1 MPICPLYITSFCCLE
16 LHSWLSHFF
25 LGVSKTSRFRSLK
38 KGSRYLWTSTRQ
50 PKNNSF
56 LRKKML
62 LVFPKIPHKLTYLL
76 LILLRIMAPKKDKSH
91 INSLKLPLHNF
102 VSASLGMYK
111 QHYAIYLWWPRRY
124 SLQLG
129 KSRSAEKEEESTR
142 STMSLTVQSDS
153 FSLHTCV
160 RVAFTTIF
168 QSSTK
173 VGLKVIKFI
182 SRLNL

>member
-25 LGVSKTSRFRSLK
+25 LGVSKTSRFKSLK
-38 KGSRYLWTSTRQ
+38 KGSCYLWTSQ
-50 PKNNSF
+50 DNQKIIVF
-56 LRKKML
+56 WEKKTL
-62 LVFPKIPHKLTYLL
+62 LVFPKILHKLTYLL

-91 INSLKLPLHNF
+91 INSLKILLHNF

-111 QHYAIYLWWPRRY
+111 QHYAIHLWWPRRY
-124 SLQLG
+124 SFQLG

-153 FSLHTCV
+153 FSPHTCV
-160 RVAFTTIF
+160 GVAFTTIF